1 MGVSNP
7 RLRPNIDHQY
17 IKNDA
22 NGASDLKSR
31 SFYEFQARDLLKRV
45 RLEKKLTYAQL
56 AERLQEHGAV
66 LETRALINKI
76 NRGRFTF
83 AFALQVMAALD
94 MEVLK
99 LPNLLIPS
107 RSSLPETGVWISP
120 KAPKT
125 RKTWR
130 P

>member
-1 MGVSNP
+1 MVCITNDAWVAAVLKP
-7 RLRPNIDHQY
+7 RL
-17 IKNDA
+17 
-22 NGASDLKSR
+22 
-31 SFYEFQARDLLKRV
+31 FYEKQARDLIKQARE
-45 RLEKKLTYAQL
+45 EKQLTYAQL
-56 AERLQEHGAV
+56 AELLKAHGAV
-66 LETRALINKI
+66 LEERALINKI

-94 MEVLK
+94 MVVLQ
-99 LPNLLIPS
+99 LPNVLIPS

-130 P
+130 LPPKAAE

>member
-1 MGVSNP
+1 MVCITNDAWVAAVLKP
-7 RLRPNIDHQY
+7 RL
-17 IKNDA
+17 
-22 NGASDLKSR
+22 
-31 SFYEFQARDLLKRV
+31 FYEKQARDLIKQARE
-45 RLEKKLTYAQL
+45 EKQLTYAQL
-56 AERLQEHGAV
+56 AELLKAHGAV
-66 LETRALINKI
+66 LEERALINKI

-94 MEVLK
+94 MVVLN
-99 LPNLLIPS
+99 LPNVLIPS

-130 P
+130 LPPKAAE

>member
-1 MGVSNP
+1 M
-7 RLRPNIDHQY
+7 
-17 IKNDA
+17 
-22 NGASDLKSR
+22 
-31 SFYEFQARDLLKRV
+31 
-45 RLEKKLTYAQL
+45 LE
-56 AERLQEHGAV
+56 E
-66 LETRALINKI
+66 RALINKI

-99 LPNLLIPS
+99 LPKVLIPS

-130 P
+130 S

>member
-1 MGVSNP
+1 MHSGRSLKP
-7 RLRPNIDHQY
+7 RL
-17 IKNDA
+17 
-22 NGASDLKSR
+22 
-31 SFYEFQARDLLKRV
+31 FYEKQARDLIKQARE
-45 RLEKKLTYAQL
+45 EKQLTYAQL
-56 AERLQEHGAV
+56 AALLAPHGAV
-66 LETRALINKI
+66 LEERALINKI

-99 LPNLLIPS
+99 LPNVLIPG
-107 RSSLPETGVWISP
+107 RSGMPETGVWISP

>member
-1 MGVSNP
+1 MVCITNDAWVAAVLKP
-7 RLRPNIDHQY
+7 RL
-17 IKNDA
+17 
-22 NGASDLKSR
+22 
-31 SFYEFQARDLLKRV
+31 FYEKQARDLIKQARE
-45 RLEKKLTYAQL
+45 EKQLTYAQL
-56 AERLQEHGAV
+56 AELLRAHGAV
-66 LETRALINKI
+66 LEERALINKI

-94 MEVLK
+94 MVVLQ
-99 LPNLLIPS
+99 LPNVLIPS

-130 P
+130 LPPKAAE

>member
-1 MGVSNP
+1 MLCITNDARVAAVLKP
-7 RLRPNIDHQY
+7 RL
-17 IKNDA
+17 
-22 NGASDLKSR
+22 
-31 SFYEFQARDLLKRV
+31 FYEKQARDLIKQARE
-45 RLEKKLTYAQL
+45 EKQLTYAQL
-56 AERLQEHGAV
+56 AELLKAHGAV
-66 LETRALINKI
+66 LEERALINKI

-99 LPNLLIPS
+99 LPNVLIPS